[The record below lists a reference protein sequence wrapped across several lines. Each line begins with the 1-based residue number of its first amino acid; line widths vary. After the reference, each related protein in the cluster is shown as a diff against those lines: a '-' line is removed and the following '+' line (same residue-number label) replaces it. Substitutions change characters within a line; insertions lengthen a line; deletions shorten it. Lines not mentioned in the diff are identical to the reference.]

1 MPRGLDD
8 SKRLTRER
16 REVLYERICARA
28 QVAVA
33 MAPPWRID
41 RDNILRASLWA
52 LARAVASL
60 PVKPRLVFVDGRDRI
75 DSACDCQAVI
85 GGDGPPLLLIHGW
98 PQTWYQWR
106 LVMPALARNFTVVA
120 VDLRGIGGSKAI
132 DGGYDTVNLAAD
144 IRQLSDE
151 LRLDRPYIVGHDLG
165 GQVAFAFVQHYPD
178 AARGA
183 MILDS
188 PLPGIAGWQES
199 LSGPSVWHVGFMQVP
214 GLAEQL
220 VDGRQA
226 AFLGYFFQFA
236 KFTPE
241 EQRHYLAAYSSPA
254 QLKAAFE
261 IYRAFPANEDAGS
274 AKRGPNPTPVV
285 IATGE
290 KSPFAGLA
298 PKMVDDLK
306 NQGFANAEAVS
317 IPGAVHYV
325 VEDAPKAVA
334 ELIATHAK
342 RASVGANR

>member
-1 MPRGLDD
+1 MPL
-8 SKRLTRER
+8 S
-16 REVLYERICARA
+16 Y
-28 QVAVA
+28 
-33 MAPPWRID
+33 
-41 RDNILRASLWA
+41 
-52 LARAVASL
+52 
-60 PVKPRLVFVDGRDRI
+60 RLVFLALVFACA
-75 DSACDCQAVI
+75 SAVMNPMPARSEISESGSGAGFVSGMATVNGAALHYVRGGHGPAVI
-85 GGDGPPLLLIHGW
+85 LLHGF
-98 PQTWYQWR
+98 PQDWLEYR
-106 LVMPALARNFTVVA
+106 SIMPELAEHFTVVA

-132 DGGYDTVNLAAD
+132 DRGYDTVNLAAD
-144 IRQLSDE
+144 IKQLSDE

-241 EQRHYLAAYSSPA
+241 EQRHYLAAYSSPD

-261 IYRAFPANEDAGS
+261 IYRAFPANEHAGS
-274 AKRGPNPTPVV
+274 ANRGPNPTPVV

-298 PKMVDDLK
+298 PKMVDDLR

-325 VEDAPKAVA
+325 VEDSPKAVA

-342 RASVGANR
+342 RASDGANR